1 MKHTLTY
8 LNNLDGKT
16 EIKYRDVITS
26 TLDKNEIDTLPPAKR
41 VY

>member
-1 MKHTLTY
+1 MKHTITDLP
-8 LNNLDGKT
+8 NLSSET
-16 EIKYRDVITS
+16 EIRYRAVITE

>member
-8 LNNLDGKT
+8 LKGLDEKT
-16 EIKYRDVITS
+16 EIKYRGVITE
-26 TLDKNEIDTLPPAKR
+26 TLDKTEIDTLPPAKR